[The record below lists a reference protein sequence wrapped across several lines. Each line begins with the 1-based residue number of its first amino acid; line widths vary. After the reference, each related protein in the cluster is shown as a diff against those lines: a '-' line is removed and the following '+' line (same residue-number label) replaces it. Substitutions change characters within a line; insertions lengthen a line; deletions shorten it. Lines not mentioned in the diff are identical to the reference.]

1 MFADSMFDSASSLRL
16 RRGWTTLASF
26 GLQALI
32 VGVLLVMPLFYTQAL
47 PRLALLGQVT
57 APAPPPGPP
66 PPAGAF
72 HHPARPMSNMLNNE
86 LLAPQQIPRSVEHI
100 DEVGPPP
107 APDVGNGPWVAGS
120 TGSRNSVV
128 SEMIG
133 NGLGAVP
140 PPPPAAVVQPMRVSH
155 MMEGN
160 LIHRVQPAYPPL
172 ARQARI
178 QGSVVLQA
186 VISREGKIEN
196 LQLISGHPMLVS
208 AAMEAVRQWRYRP
221 YFLNEQAVEVE
232 TTVTVNFVLGGG

>member
-1 MFADSMFDSASSLRL
+1 MFADSMFDTASSLHL

-32 VGVLLVMPLFYTQAL
+32 VGVLLIMPLFYTQAL

-57 APAPPPGPP
+57 APTPPPGPP
-66 PPAGAF
+66 TAGTL
-72 HHPARPMSNMLNNE
+72 HHYSRAVSNILNNE
-86 LLAPQQIPRSVEHI
+86 LLAPQRIPTGIQRI
-100 DEVGPPP
+100 DETDVPP
-107 APDVGNGPWVAGS
+107 APDIGCERCVAGS
-120 TGSRNSVV
+120 TGTRNNAV
-128 SEMIG
+128 SEMFG
-133 NGLGAVP
+133 DGLGTVP
-140 PPPPAAVVQPMRVSH
+140 PPPPAPVGRPVRVSH

-160 LIHRVQPAYPPL
+160 LVYRVQPVYPPL

-178 QGSVVLQA
+178 QGTVVLQA

-208 AAMEAVRQWRYRP
+208 AAMDAVRQWRYRP

-232 TTVTVNFVLGGG
+232 TTVTVNFVLGGS

>member
-1 MFADSMFDSASSLRL
+1 MFADSMFDSASSLHV

-32 VGVLLVMPLFYTQAL
+32 VGMLLIMPLFYTQAL

-72 HHPARPMSNMLNNE
+72 HHQARPMSNMLNNE
-86 LLAPQQIPRSVEHI
+86 LLAPQRIPTEILRI
-100 DEVGPPP
+100 DESDAPP
-107 APDVGNGPWVAGS
+107 APDISCATCVAGS
-120 TGSRNSVV
+120 TERILV
-128 SEMIG
+128 SNAIG
-133 NGLGAVP
+133 IGIAPLP
-140 PPPPAAVVQPMRVSH
+140 PLPPVAVVHPVRVSH

-160 LIHRVQPAYPPL
+160 LIHRVQPTYPPL

-178 QGSVVLQA
+178 QGTVVLQA

-221 YFLNEQAVEVE
+221 YYLNEQAVEVE
-232 TTVTVNFVLGGG
+232 TTVTVNFVLGGS